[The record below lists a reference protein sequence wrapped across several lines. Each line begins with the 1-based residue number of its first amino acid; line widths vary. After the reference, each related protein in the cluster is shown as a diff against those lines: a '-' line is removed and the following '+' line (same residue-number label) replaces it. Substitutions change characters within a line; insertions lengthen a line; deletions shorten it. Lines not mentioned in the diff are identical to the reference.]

1 MNFVRLLFA
10 VSLSAP
16 ADPARLMLLD
26 ASECK
31 FAFMQTSLPET
42 TTAEKM
48 TYDQERAEARDDLGR
63 HAGTAITDASNSAD
77 LELAI
82 KEFYAAAWSY
92 CEAPSD
98 ATDVEY
104 EAKKKALDEML
115 QSAGR

>member
-1 MNFVRLLFA
+1 MNFVSR
-10 VSLSAP
+10 SSAP
-16 ADPARLMLLD
+16 D
-26 ASECK
+26 ALGCER
-31 FAFMQTSLPET
+31 MQIRVHANVPNGNDDS
-42 TTAEKM
+42 EKM